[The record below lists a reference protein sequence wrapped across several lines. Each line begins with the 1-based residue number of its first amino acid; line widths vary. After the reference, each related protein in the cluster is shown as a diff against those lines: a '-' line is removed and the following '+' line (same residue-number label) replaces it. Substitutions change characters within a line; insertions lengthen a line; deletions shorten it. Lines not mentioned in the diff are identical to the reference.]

1 MRRLWC
7 HGKVDSMAR
16 PTRRCEAIGVENETI
31 VFLGTDQ
38 EALTQNWDEIIDL
51 EGRQVLPG
59 FSDTHMHLLHYVLFQ
74 KNLALFGVDSIESI
88 VRMGRERIVQNH
100 PARLLGMGWN
110 QEHLAEGRMPE
121 RRDLDRISTE
131 IPICLLRVCAHIAA
145 CNTAMVERLTEI
157 RDQVPPAV
165 WEKVDV
171 EHGLLREEA
180 MRLYMEIIPPES
192 DQEIRDMIRSGAADL
207 NAAGITCVHSDD
219 LQVLSGTSPAHLV
232 ELFRALERAGHRPRA
247 AGIDISKYALR
258 RAAKRLPEGEFAVA
272 SAYRLPLA
280 DASADLLTN
289 VFSPLSAE
297 EFARVLRPGGTFL
310 YVVPSA
316 RHLWEMKQVLY
327 SQPYENPVKETP
339 YTGFSYQ
346 RIVPVRYE
354 ITLDCPEDIR
364 ALFQMTPYCWKTPRE
379 GVEALSALK
388 RLTTQVGF
396 DLHVFR
402 RSPA

>member
-1 MRRLWC
+1 MSLFCCPLCAAPLTLGDHAYTCPGGHSFDLAAAGYVHLLPANRKHSQNPGDDKAMVAARSAFLDRGYYAPLRDALC
-7 HGKVDSMAR
+7 SLVLRSAGDRSAPALLDSGCGEGYYTAALFQALAR
-16 PTRRCEAIGVENETI
+16 
-31 VFLGTDQ
+31 
-38 EALTQNWDEIIDL
+38 
-51 EGRQVLPG
+51 EGR
-59 FSDTHMHLLHYVLFQ
+59 
-74 KNLALFGVDSIESI
+74 
-88 VRMGRERIVQNH
+88 
-100 PARLLGMGWN
+100 
-110 QEHLAEGRMPE
+110 
-121 RRDLDRISTE
+121 
-131 IPICLLRVCAHIAA
+131 
-145 CNTAMVERLTEI
+145 
-157 RDQVPPAV
+157 VP
-165 WEKVDV
+165 
-171 EHGLLREEA
+171 
-180 MRLYMEIIPPES
+180 S
-192 DQEIRDMIRSGAADL
+192 
-207 NAAGITCVHSDD
+207 AAGV
-219 LQVLSGTSPAHLV
+219 
-232 ELFRALERAGHRPRA
+232 
-247 AGIDISKYALR
+247 DISKFALR
-258 RAAKRLPEGEFAVA
+258 RAARRLKEGEFAVA
-272 SAYRLPLA
+272 SVYRLPLA
-280 DASADLLTN
+280 PRSVDLLTN